1 MRTKTIKPNEQSRGW
16 NIEWQGGIRA
26 CTLGT
31 CPSMVTNENKKSIRL
46 GGRRRGGCV
55 DECVFKQTSHP
66 PLDDI
71 VFFCGFL

>member
-46 GGRRRGGCV
+46 GGRRRGGRGRGGGGGGGGGG
-55 DECVFKQTSHP
+55 TGSSSSS
-66 PLDDI
+66 
-71 VFFCGFL
+71 GRRN